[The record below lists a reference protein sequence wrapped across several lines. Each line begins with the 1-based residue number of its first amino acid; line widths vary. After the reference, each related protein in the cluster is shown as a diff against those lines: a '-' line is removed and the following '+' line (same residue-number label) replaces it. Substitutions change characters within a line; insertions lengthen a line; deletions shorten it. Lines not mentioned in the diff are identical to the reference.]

1 MSNVEGS
8 FLFLATGGTIE
19 FVPNQSQK
27 VKHGEFNATYQAPG
41 FRENSIIP
49 DYLAKNHPAL
59 NYNFEQICMKDSKD
73 IKVRELAAIKRAIS
87 ESDNRYVI
95 ITHGTDTMVD
105 NAKALEK
112 WLGKADSDKVILFVG
127 AFRPLEEGF
136 SDGEV
141 NLSHAIASAQDL
153 KPGVYISANKQIYDC
168 KEVVKDFDRGEFVP
182 LR

>member
-1 MSNVEGS
+1 MSNLVDK

-27 VKHGEFNATYQAPG
+27 VKYGESNTTYQEPD
-41 FRENSIIP
+41 FRTDSIIP
-49 DYLAKNHPAL
+49 DYLVGNHPNL
-59 NYNFEQICMKDSKD
+59 SYDFRQICMKDSKD
-73 IKVRELAAIKRAIS
+73 VRVRELAAIKRAIS
-87 ESDNRYVI
+87 ESNNRYVI
-95 ITHGTDTMVD
+95 ITHGTDTMVE
-105 NAKALEK
+105 NAQTLEK
-112 WLGKADSDKVILFVG
+112 WLDESDSDKVIVFAG
-127 AFRPLEEGF
+127 AFRPLEEGL

-141 NLSHAIASAQDL
+141 NLSYAIQNAHNL